1 MSRAAPRPPL
11 TTRRP
16 TIAKRKKRRPA
27 GPPPAKS
34 PKLERE
40 QQKGAST
47 SGRPQRPRRGSA
59 PPVEPS
65 FRSVAIRAAL
75 IAGVYYLFLVFL
87 LQTEPGV
94 ALVVAAFGFALMLP
108 LGYLID
114 RWRYRSQMK
123 KWEARRTG
131 GA

>member
-1 MSRAAPRPPL
+1 
-11 TTRRP
+11 
-16 TIAKRKKRRPA
+16 
-27 GPPPAKS
+27 
-34 PKLERE
+34 
-40 QQKGAST
+40 
-47 SGRPQRPRRGSA
+47 
-59 PPVEPS
+59 
-65 FRSVAIRAAL
+65 VAIRAAL
-75 IAGVYYLFLVFL
+75 IAAVYYLFLVFL